1 MRTHNGPDRMRGG
14 APRAASLVVIGLIA
28 AIVGWGPVGTA
39 GAVVPVPA
47 ITVTPSTN
55 LVDRQIVTVTG
66 TGFSPSTLFGAAQC
80 DALTAPDLG
89 IDACDLSTSRT
100 SSTDADG
107 NVQFDM
113 GVRRIIT
120 VQGNEIDCALSACIL
135 GAATLSGT
143 TPIESTGVPISFDPS
158 VPPAPALQI
167 SITVDKVTLV
177 SVSGT
182 VTCNRAAQM
191 FADVQ
196 IQQQKGTA
204 EAFAYGYTD
213 EPITCGPTPTGWTA
227 PVVDTYGVFTGGP
240 ATYQAFASAYDG
252 FESAVTD
259 VSGATRLSRIGHR
272 GIVPANHPGVTVNV
286 DVIGTTRTA
295 GRLAVDLLVT
305 CDRAVPYGSA
315 YVSVTQRAGLSEVN
329 GYGQVEI
336 GACDGATVVSVPVE
350 AYNGMLVG
358 GPAEVRADVEVID
371 FEPPGEEFFDYA
383 STVAAVRLKGT
394 VRPAPI
400 VVQPNPT
407 SRISITGATSSTL
420 AITISCGEPAQV
432 EVYAQVVQTKGRTI
446 NDAFAYQLLDCNGR
460 TSITI
465 PLEGRLTG
473 GTAAAFVYATAY
485 RVVGE
490 DYEFLWDDQQAAE
503 LRIRG

>member
-1 MRTHNGPDRMRGG
+1 VVLGL
-14 APRAASLVVIGLIA
+14 LVP
-28 AIVGWGPVGTA
+28 IVGLGWATSGVATA
-39 GAVVPVPA
+39 AEPVPA
-47 ITVTPSTN
+47 ITVAPSSD
-55 LVDRQIVTVTG
+55 LVDRQTVTVTG
-66 TGFSPSTLFGAAQC
+66 TGFSPNTFFGAAQC
-80 DALTAPDLG
+80 DAAAAPEIG

-107 NVQFDM
+107 NVQIEM
-113 GVRRIIT
+113 PVRRIIT
-120 VQGNEIDCALSACIL
+120 VQGNEIDCALSACII
-135 GAATLSGT
+135 GAATLDGT
-143 TPIESTGVPISFDPS
+143 TPIESTGVPIAFDPS
-158 VPPAPALQI
+158 VPPVPPLEI
-167 SITVDKVTLV
+167 SITVDKVTLA
-177 SVSGT
+177 SVTGT
-182 VTCNRAAQM
+182 VTCNRAAQT

-204 EAFAYGYTD
+204 QAFAYGYTD
-213 EPITCGPTPTGWTA
+213 EPITCGPAPVGWTA
-227 PVVDTYGVFTGGP
+227 PVVDTFGVFTGGP

-252 FESAVTD
+252 FEDAFTEA
-259 VSGATRLSRIGHR
+259 SGAIRLSRLGHR
-272 GIVPANHPGVTVNV
+272 GIVPANHPGVTVSV

-305 CDRAVPYGSA
+305 CDRAVPYGFA
-315 YVSVTQRAGLSEVN
+315 YVSVTQRAGLREVN

-383 STVAAVRLKGT
+383 STIAAVRLKGT
-394 VRPAPI
+394 VRPAV

-407 SRISITGATSSTL
+407 SRITINGATSSTL
-420 AITISCGEPAQV
+420 AVTISCAEAAQV
-432 EVYAQVVQTKGRTI
+432 EVYAQVVQTRGRTI
-446 NDAFAYQLLDCNGR
+446 NDAFAYQLLDCDGR

-465 PLEGRLTG
+465 PLEGRLAG
-473 GTAAAFVYATAY
+473 GPAAAFVYATAY
-485 RVVGE
+485 RIVGE